1 MEEEKLIKQIKT
13 EQKFADV
20 AHKSFR
26 ESRYGI
32 TSCCPFDLDNIAIKK
47 YLCNWELLKNNTPAA
62 IVSLSSEIFVPSGPV
77 DPCLDS
83 NAPYWCVECGYV
95 EPPNAEKLL
104 NELKELQDK
113 LIDLESEISV
123 LTLDLEEKNKE
134 LEAFIQLQNELQAQE
149 DALQTE
155 LDVLQQSQDI
165 LVEQYNNLNCEE
177 DPKNPAC
184 QALIVQIKDLD
195 AQIQALTDQLKD
207 IQSEIKNIDEFIN
220 NLQLDIQEIIN
231 NLAELNATLSTVL
244 LQIQLIEEQ
253 FCDDSEC
260 IIIEVLDTNGNPVS
274 NYPLVIDGGNIGVT
288 DVNGMLVYSI
298 PNASVQTNHTLQI
311 CYCFTTEGNCRQQH
325 VTIIVQ
331 GDECA
336 SECINSTPPCT
347 DVIISETIIGTIAVP
362 TSKPSRE

>member
-26 ESRYGI
+26 ESKYGI

-47 YLCNWELLKNNTPAA
+47 YLCNWQLLKNNVPAA
-62 IVSLSSEIFVPSGPV
+62 IISLSSEIFEPSGPI
-77 DPCLDS
+77 DPCTDT

-104 NELKELQDK
+104 NELKELQNK

-123 LTLDLEEKNKE
+123 LTLNLEEKNKE
-134 LEAFIQLQNELQAQE
+134 LEVFIQLQNELQAQQ

-155 LDVLQQSQDI
+155 LNVLQQSQAI

-184 QALIVQIKDLD
+184 QALMVQIKDLD

-207 IQSEIKNIDEFIN
+207 IQSEIKKINESIN

-274 NYPLVIDGGNIGVT
+274 NYPLVINGGNVGVT
-288 DVNGMLVYSI
+288 DIDGMLVYSI
-298 PNASVQTNHTLQI
+298 PNASIETNHTLQI

-325 VTIIVQ
+325 ITITVQ
-331 GDECA
+331 ADDCA
-336 SECINSTPPCT
+336 PTCTKPTPVCT
-347 DVIISETIIGTIAVP
+347 DVIISETIIGIMKAP
-362 TSKPSRE
+362 TGKPPRA